1 MHSEQYQHKRISEHL
16 NCDETNIPLLQLKS
30 TFSWKVRPS
39 DFHDII
45 EWWKQNSYDKMNEN
59 CY

>member
-30 TFSWKVRPS
+30 TFS
-39 DFHDII
+39 
-45 EWWKQNSYDKMNEN
+45 
-59 CY
+59 